1 MKIGNIN
8 NTMLFSFISL
18 IYMIFFAVG
27 FFMKKKIRTT
37 ELNIFTGLIIS
48 NIISLIVEILLVVFI
63 LTNNP
68 LLNILLKIFN
78 MCLLLYVWIFGLYS
92 YWTVKKNEEEINVK
106 GKLFKLYVTFYL
118 VCSIIMLLLP
128 VHINLVDY
136 KQYSFGPSVN
146 FLFVAIG
153 TIVTITILLLVSNLK
168 KLKSRKCTPILLF
181 ILLIG
186 VNAIVQF
193 VWPYI
198 LLANSF
204 FSFITFLMYFT
215 IENPD
220 VKMLDEVH
228 KAKEISDNANEE
240 KAMFL
245 YNMTNEI
252 REITREIDSSAD
264 AILDETDNE
273 KVNIDIVSNSAREI
287 KGSTAKFTTMTNE
300 ILDIS
305 QVDSQNIKIYN
316 EKYNIKLIIK
326 EVYSLYKSKCDN
338 KSIDFR
344 LNIAS
349 DIPEYLYGDSVGV
362 KKVLMAIVD
371 NATEYTEKGY
381 IEFSVNTIKK
391 NDMCRL
397 IMTIEDSGI
406 GMKAEELDTLF
417 DKKEEDEDS
426 SNLNN
431 NLYSARKLITLM
443 GGTIIPSSNYGKGT
457 IIKIILDQKVA
468 EENTTLKKY
477 ENIYDKKK
485 ILLVED
491 SEAGIKIFSKIMND
505 TDVVLDIV
513 SSGKECLDKI
523 RNKEKYDL
531 ILLDEEMSP
540 LNGITVMKKLKEIR
554 NFNTKVILL
563 TRNNNYEYSGEYL
576 KYGFSDYILKPLDKS
591 KVFDRLDKYLK

>member
-1 MKIGNIN
+1 MNVA
-8 NTMLFSFISL
+8 
-18 IYMIFFAVG
+18 Y
-27 FFMKKKIRTT
+27 
-37 ELNIFTGLIIS
+37 
-48 NIISLIVEILLVVFI
+48 FI
-63 LTNNP
+63 LCAFVFSAT
-68 LLNILLKIFN
+68 LNVIYFSKRHINSNETKIF
-78 MCLLLYVWIFGLYS
+78 S
-92 YWTVKKNEEEINVK
+92 
-106 GKLFKLYVTFYL
+106 
-118 VCSIIMLLLP
+118 
-128 VHINLVDY
+128 
-136 KQYSFGPSVN
+136 
-146 FLFVAIG
+146 
-153 TIVTITILLLVSNLK
+153 
-168 KLKSRKCTPILLF
+168 ILLF
-181 ILLIG
+181 LNLLGLITEFVCSYLGNNFDPNALPSRIFTKIYLIYLMTYLLYMTLYIYVVCYASNNGKNLPHYKKLEKLSFAIYFTCVVIDILLPIETSSGYAIG
-186 VNAIVQF
+186 YAVDFVYICSSICIVIWF
-193 VWPYI
+193 IPIIKNRKRIDFKKFIPLFCFIFLII
-198 LLANSF
+198 LISIIQKFNPRATLITTMEF
-204 FSFITFLMYFT
+204 LIIFIMYHT

-220 VKMLDEVH
+220 TKIVEELH
-228 KAKEISDNANEE
+228 RAKEISDNSNQE
-240 KAMFL
+240 KTMFL

-264 AILDETDNE
+264 AILDEADNK

-344 LNIAS
+344 LNVAS

-362 KKVLMAIVD
+362 KKVLMAVVD

-397 IMTIEDSGI
+397 IMTVEDSGI

-417 DKKEEDEDS
+417 DKKEKDEDS

-443 GGTIIPSSNYGKGT
+443 GGTIIPSSSYGKGT
-457 IIKIILDQKVA
+457 VIKIILDQKVA
-468 EENTTLKKY
+468 EENTALKKY

-505 TDVVLDIV
+505 TDIELDIV

-554 NFNTKVILL
+554 TFNTKVILL